1 MRKLEKS
8 KTLPAIVQYTK
19 DYQRITQVSFFFLF
33 FFTIYNTVW
42 HFVKINSDLPD
53 LSEISGVMRET
64 SNRVE
69 HIMSQARSSNAPEL
83 QRSHTSLH

>member
-1 MRKLEKS
+1 MKKFEKVKS
-8 KTLPAIVQYTK
+8 LPAIVQYTK
-19 DYQRITQVSFFFLF
+19 GYQRIIQVSFFLY
-33 FFTIYNTVW
+33 ISYLLLS
-42 HFVKINSDLPD
+42 ILNSDLPD

-69 HIMSQARSSNAPEL
+69 HIMSQARSSNSHEL